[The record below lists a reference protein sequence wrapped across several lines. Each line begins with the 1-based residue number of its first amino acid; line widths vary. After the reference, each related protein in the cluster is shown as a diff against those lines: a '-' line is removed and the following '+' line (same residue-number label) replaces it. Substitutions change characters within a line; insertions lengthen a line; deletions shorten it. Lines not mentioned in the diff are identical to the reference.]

1 MNIGHKINLAES
13 RRCAAAGTALTA
25 AATAVAA
32 LADPVAAAVVAAG
45 GIAATV
51 ATVRLELT
59 RR

>member
-1 MNIGHKINLAES
+1 MNIGHRIDLAES
-13 RRCAAAGTALTA
+13 RRCAAAGAALTVVG
-25 AATAVAA
+25 TAVAA

-45 GIAATV
+45 GLAATF